1 MREMKDSGITF
12 VGNIPDN
19 WKVLKNKRCFE
30 LEKDIVGPKFKEYQ
44 LLSLTKRGV
53 ILKDI
58 NNTYGKTP
66 ESYETYQSVKKGQ
79 LIMCLFDLD
88 ISAVFSGITDYNGM
102 ISPAYKIYNCK
113 NNIYNRYAGYWFDFC
128 FDGRK
133 YMSFSKSLR
142 YVVNTD
148 DFKDIEIIVPPL
160 EQQYKIVQFL
170 DKKITEIDNV
180 IEKTKQTIEDYKIY
194 KQSIITKAVTKG
206 LDKNVEMKNSGIEWI
221 DKIPRSWEITK
232 LKNLCAIFGRIGFR
246 GYTQADI
253 VEEGQGAITLSP
265 SNFNNMKMNYDKCQY
280 ISWDKYFESPEIQ
293 IKDGD
298 ILFVKTGSTYGK
310 SCLVEKLPEKATINP
325 QSIVIKEKNIPNKY
339 LIYYLNSIYTKFQVD
354 TSVVGGTIPTIA
366 QEKISNYKVI
376 LPTEREIKLISEFLD
391 KKCEEIDILIENKE
405 KLIEELEKYKKSLIY
420 EYVTGKKEVG
430 EKKFNNT
437 DNINEIKINC
447 KDNIFPQA
455 ILLCKIIEKLRNYN
469 LGRVKA
475 EKTLYLIEKE
485 VGFDFNNK
493 YVREVAGPLSENLY
507 KCESIISKNK
517 WVNIKK
523 VKKYIEYEMLPNFNK
538 YNKYYDK
545 YFSNYNSQIEKIID
559 IVKNYSTDKAEM
571 VATLYAAWN
580 DFIIKKDKVSDIQIV
595 KDVRENWN
603 DRKKRFNEKEWL
615 EVLEEMKQIGLTPK
629 GNGNLTVIKE

>member
-1 MREMKDSGITF
+1 MREKIKHIMYIVNNTVKKFEGKKRYYST
-12 VGNIPDN
+12 GNINTENYELITYESRPSRANIIANRGDILIAKMSN
-19 WKVLKNKRCFE
+19 TNKTTIVTRKMQDYVFSTGFTVLNSCKIDKKYMYY
-30 LEKDIVGPKFKEYQ
+30 L
-44 LLSLTKRGV
+44 LLSPEFVEK
-53 ILKDI
+53 KD
-58 NNTYGKTP
+58 
-66 ESYETYQSVKKGQ
+66 
-79 LIMCLFDLD
+79 
-88 ISAVFSGITDYNGM
+88 VFSVGTTQVAIND
-102 ISPAYKIYNCK
+102 
-113 NNIYNRYAGYWFDFC
+113 
-128 FDGRK
+128 
-133 YMSFSKSLR
+133 
-142 YVVNTD
+142 NTLLNLE
-148 DFKDIEIIVPPL
+148 IEYIPDLLKQKKVAEI
-160 EQQYKIVQFL
+160 L

-180 IEKTKQTIEDYKIY
+180 IEKTKQTIEDYNIY
-194 KQSIITKAVTKG
+194 KQSIIFKCVT
-206 LDKNVEMKNSGIEWI
+206 SGIKNNEKEKCMIDWI
-221 DKIPRSWEITK
+221 KEKPVNWKI
-232 LKNLCAIFGRIGFR
+232 LKISQIFN
-246 GYTQADI
+246 Q
-253 VEEGQGAITLSP
+253 V
-265 SNFNNMKMNYDKCQY
+265 KC
-280 ISWDKYFESPEIQ
+280 KN
-293 IKDGD
+293 KD
-298 ILFVKTGSTYGK
+298 
-310 SCLVEKLPEKATINP
+310 LVEKNLLSLSYGKVKRRNIDAKEGLLPENFEGYNIIEKDDIVLRLTDLQNDHKSLRVGRNIERGIITSAYITIR
-325 QSIVIKEKNIPNKY
+325 NKLNKDSRY
-339 LIYYLNSIYTKFQVD
+339 YYYLLHSFDICKGFYGMGSGVRQGLTF
-354 TSVVGGTIPTIA
+354 
-366 QEKISNYKVI
+366 E
-376 LPTEREIKLISEFLD
+376 EIKKMEILVPPNDEQNDIADYLD
-391 KKCEEIDILIENKE
+391 KKSQMIEKLILQKE
-405 KLIEELEKYKKSLIY
+405 KLIEEMEQYKKSLIY
-420 EYVTGKKEVG
+420 EYVTGKKEVE
-430 EKKFNNT
+430 EKKIYNT

-545 YFSNYNSQIEKIID
+545 YFSNYDSQIEKIID

>member
-160 EQQYKIVQFL
+160 KQQYKIVQFL

-180 IEKTKQTIEDYKIY
+180 IKKTKQTIEDYKLY

-206 LDKNVEMKNSGIEWI
+206 LDETVEMKDSGIEWI
-221 DKIPRSWEITK
+221 GRIPKHWNLKK
-232 LKNLCAIFGRIGFR
+232 LKFSSKTRNEKYNKRFGNL
-246 GYTQADI
+246 
-253 VEEGQGAITLSP
+253 E
-265 SNFNNMKMNYDKCQY
+265 
-280 ISWDKYFESPEIQ
+280 YFALENIAS
-293 IKDGD
+293 GD
-298 ILFVKTGSTYGK
+298 AEFVKTNNQYSLDGTMICEKDDVVFGKLRPYLAKVYKSPKRQCCSSEFAIFYDFEGISDYYKYLFLTHWFINVVDASTYGTK
-310 SCLVEKLPEKATINP
+310 MPRANIEYLNNMIIP
-325 QSIVIKEKNIPNKY
+325 IPNIEEQIEIVKY
-339 LIYYLNSIYTKFQVD
+339 IEN
-354 TSVVGGTIPTIA
+354 
-366 QEKISNYKVI
+366 KII
-376 LPTEREIKLISEFLD
+376 EINKLI
-391 KKCEEIDILIENKE
+391 KNKE
-405 KLIEELEKYKKSLIY
+405 KLIIELEKYEKSIIY
-420 EYVTGKKEVG
+420 EYVTGKKEVR

-437 DNINEIKINC
+437 DNINGIKINC
-447 KDNIFPQA
+447 KDNIFAQA

-493 YVREVAGPLSENLY
+493 YVREAAGPLSENIY
-507 KCESIISKNK
+507 KCESIISKKNK

-523 VKKYIEYEMLPNFNK
+523 VKKHIEYETLPNFHK
-538 YNKYYDK
+538 YSQYYDK
-545 YFSNYNSQIEKIID
+545 YFSSYDNQIENIID
-559 IVKNYSTDKAEM
+559 IIRNYSTDKAEM

-580 DFIIKKDKVSDIQIV
+580 DFIIKKDKVSDKEIV

-603 DRKKRFNEKEWL
+603 DRKKRFNEREWL
-615 EVLEEMKQIGLTPK
+615 EVLEEMKQNGLTPK
-629 GNGNLTVIKE
+629 GNGNLTIIKE